1 MKEVL
6 NIVTVTFI
14 IFIMCIV
21 FNKIYNVCTVC
32 TVCDVSDKTY
42 DDDTYTLDDFKS
54 IQPLHNKLQMNF
66 ITLQMEVKKLLHD
79 KTHTKTEIYY
89 GDVYSPEKKNI
100 LESLKNGNGW
110 SVWGNERKDWFHYPI
125 TYDSKMLTHTKK
137 TLPDLYEIIEPYKN
151 NFHSIYIS
159 ALKPHGSIDPHHD
172 GDHVTETLGKK
183 ILTYHFYFD
192 APPTSIIGVNG
203 KEYEQ
208 KTGEYF
214 IFDNTKTHWVKNK
227 SDKWRIGIVGKFY
240 I

>member
-1 MKEVL
+1 MV
-6 NIVTVTFI
+6 IIIIT
-14 IFIMCIV
+14 IFITLIFFLLHKFV
-21 FNKIYNVCTVC
+21 YINTNVKSKDVYKIN
-32 TVCDVSDKTY
+32 
-42 DDDTYTLDDFKS
+42 DFKS
-54 IQPLHNKLQMNF
+54 IEPLHDELCLNFNILQKEVLGLLNNK
-66 ITLQMEVKKLLHD
+66 TD
-79 KTHTKTEIYY
+79 TATEIFY
-89 GDVYSPEKKNI
+89 GDVYSPEKKKI

-125 TYDSKMLTHTKK
+125 SYNNNMLSHA
-137 TLPDLYEIIEPYKN
+137 KN
-151 NFHSIYIS
+151 NVPNLYKVVNSHKHKFHSVYIS
-159 ALKPHGSIDPHHD
+159 ALIPHGSIDPHHD
-172 GDHVTETLGKK
+172 GDHVSQTLGKK